1 MSTPSCSTAQ
11 VQSSCSSFCNESSW
25 SVSLAV
31 SDTGRSSLAALQLQK
46 GEGILTLFH
55 SPPSTEESYVDGQL
69 GPDKQQAQRNKT
81 TSGRH
86 RQHLAH
92 HYLARLEPG
101 DPPLNVST
109 LAIGS
114 SQPLWGRYTSN
125 CCAAQAELLVWNTA
139 GNMKRCHLMSGQQ
152 RHKRQRDKNT
162 DTSGA
167 GQTELKSGMFLW
179 TVFLLWSPF
188 L

>member
-31 SDTGRSSLAALQLQK
+31 SDTGRSSLAVLQLQK
-46 GEGILTLFH
+46 GEGIFTLFH
-55 SPPSTEESYVDGQL
+55 SPPSAEESRVDGQ
-69 GPDKQQAQRNKT
+69 QQAQRNKT
-81 TSGRH
+81 TSGGH
-86 RQHLAH
+86 RQHPAH

-109 LAIGS
+109 LALGS

-125 CCAAQAELLVWNTA
+125 CCSAQAELLVWNTA
-139 GNMKRCHLMSGQQ
+139 GNMKRCRLMSGQQ
-152 RHKRQRDKNT
+152 RQQRDKNA

-167 GQTELKSGMFLW
+167 EQTELKSGIFLW
-179 TVFLLWSPF
+179 MVYCGHIFFRSIWF
-188 L
+188 C

>member
-11 VQSSCSSFCNESSW
+11 VQSSCSSFCKESSW

-31 SDTGRSSLAALQLQK
+31 SDTGRSSLAALQLLK

-55 SPPSTEESYVDGQL
+55 SPPSTEESHMDGQL

-81 TSGRH
+81 TSGG
-86 RQHLAH
+86 QHLAH
-92 HYLARLEPG
+92 QYLARLEPG

-125 CCAAQAELLVWNTA
+125 CCSAQAELLVWNTA

-152 RHKRQRDKNT
+152 RQQRDKNAN
-162 DTSGA
+162 TSGA
-167 GQTELKSGMFLW
+167 GQTELKSGMLLW
-179 TVFLLWSPF
+179 MVFLLWSPF